1 MACAQKRAKF
11 GLTTDPCN
19 KVHSYRRRPRLRL
32 AGYHSKAAK
41 TETFFQGIVPQFR
54 LFDPRRHEYPNLPA
68 YLIFDAQYL
77 KEYSFANRPV
87 GAEVQSAVSRA
98 GTLPELAAK
107 LGIDGAELAKTV
119 RRFNGF
125 VEGSA
130 DEDFHRGEHQ
140 WKLASPT
147 AARGGDGTLGTVEE
161 PPFYG
166 IELHP
171 AGGSSVGLLT
181 DAHAQVIHQ
190 RRRPIPGL
198 YASGNAAAATEQGVG
213 YQAGASLA
221 SAMTFS
227 YLAIRHMLGAAD
239 SSPASYF
246 PTR

>member
-1 MACAQKRAKF
+1 
-11 GLTTDPCN
+11 
-19 KVHSYRRRPRLRL
+19 
-32 AGYHSKAAK
+32 
-41 TETFFQGIVPQFR
+41 VPQT
-54 LFDPRRHEYPNLPA
+54 
-68 YLIFDAQYL
+68 
-77 KEYSFANRPV
+77 
-87 GAEVQSAVSRA
+87 VSRA

-107 LGIDGAELAKTV
+107 LGIDGGELEQTV

-125 VEGSA
+125 VESGT

-140 WKLASPT
+140 WKLASAT
-147 AARGGDGTLGTVEE
+147 AGQGGNGSLGTLEE

-181 DAHAQVIHQ
+181 DVHAQVIHQ

-213 YQAGASLA
+213 YQAGLSLA

-227 YLAIRHMLGAAD
+227 YLAVRHMLGGG
-239 SSPASYF
+239 
-246 PTR
+246 